1 MMKMPTWWEVE
12 RFAGDVRNVFAYTVW
27 EIMTLNNGWWL
38 WRLLVYSAEIVNLK
52 NYTTTTGDIEFINLD
67 GRVVWL
73 Y

>member
-52 NYTTTTGDIEFINLD
+52 NYATTTGDIEFINLD